1 MRLVGKRSAAS
12 GLRWF
17 LGAANVFVTIGL
29 IIVAMIVLTS
39 LISPDYWEGFRSG
52 FSNGYNDE
60 ADTVKVDLP
69 ERWDALLALPALSFV
84 WLIINRLRAILASVN
99 AGDAFEYPNVQ
110 RLRMVGWGLI
120 GLQLTSYV
128 ETIGRPFVEG
138 GTRAALSLDGDM
150 WIAILVV
157 FILAE
162 VFRQGAQMRDD
173 AQMTV

>member
-1 MRLVGKRSAAS
+1 MKLVGKGSAAS

-29 IIVAMIVLTS
+29 VLVAISVVVS
-39 LISPDYWEGFRSG
+39 LVSPDYWAGFRDG
-52 FSNGYNDE
+52 FNAGT
-60 ADTVKVDLP
+60 DTVTVDI
-69 ERWDALLALPALSFV
+69 EGRWDTLVALPTLGFV
-84 WLIINRLRAILASVN
+84 WLIINRLRAILAAVN
-99 AGDAFEYPNVQ
+99 VGDAFEYPNVQ
-110 RLRMVGWGLI
+110 RLRVVGWGLI

-128 ETIGRPFVEG
+128 ETVGRPFVEG
-138 GTRAALSLDGDM
+138 GARAEFDLNGDM

>member
-29 IIVAMIVLTS
+29 IVVALFAIATLV
-39 LISPDYWEGFRSG
+39 SPDYWAGFRDG
-52 FSNGYNDE
+52 FNQGT
-60 ADTVKVDLP
+60 DTVKVDIGR
-69 ERWDALLALPALSFV
+69 RWDTYLALPALGFV
-84 WLIINRLRAILASVN
+84 WLIINRLRAILAAVN
-99 AGDAFEYPNVQ
+99 LGDAFEYPNVQ

-120 GLQLTSYV
+120 GLQITSYV
-128 ETIGRPFVEG
+128 ETLGRPFFEG
-138 GTRAALSLDGDM
+138 GTRAALSFDGDM

>member
-29 IIVAMIVLTS
+29 VVVALTALAS
-39 LISPDYWEGFRSG
+39 LVTPDIWGGFRDG
-52 FSNGYNDE
+52 FNAGSDRI
-60 ADTVKVDLP
+60 DVDIGG
-69 ERWDALLALPALSFV
+69 RWDTYLALPTLGFV

-120 GLQLTSYV
+120 GLQITSYV
-128 ETIGRPFVEG
+128 ETIGRPFFEG
-138 GTRAALSLDGDM
+138 GTRAALNLDGDM

>member
-1 MRLVGKRSAAS
+1 MKLVGKGSAAS
-12 GLRWF
+12 GLRWL
-17 LGAANVFVTIGL
+17 LGVANVFVTIGL
-29 IIVAMIVLTS
+29 VLVAIAALVSLASPEYWAGFRDGFNAGTDTVTVDIDGRWDTIVA
-39 LISPDYWEGFRSG
+39 
-52 FSNGYNDE
+52 
-60 ADTVKVDLP
+60 LP
-69 ERWDALLALPALSFV
+69 GLVFL
-84 WLIINRLRAILASVN
+84 WLIINRLRAILAAVN
-99 AGDAFEYPNVQ
+99 VGDAFEYPNVQ
-110 RLRMVGWGLI
+110 RLRVVGWGLI

-138 GTRAALSLDGDM
+138 GARADLDLNGDM